1 MKQNIDG
8 NILIEDLKAE
18 TNGKRWLIKKM
29 KRPLSTGSRKT
40 RLSLYK

>member
-18 TNGKRWLIKKM
+18 TNGKRWLIKKNE
-29 KRPLSTGSRKT
+29 TAFINRK
-40 RLSLYK
+40 